1 MVRVLLIIVWLAVTV
16 FALADWART
25 SEEEMPGRIPRM
37 MWLIILLLTIPS
49 FSIGAIVWL
58 VVRAVA
64 RAEARQNGELVEE
77 RPMFNRPSRGA
88 SQQPAP
94 EPLAPDD
101 DPDFLFKLE
110 RDIRRRRAEEERE
123 QNQPRPRREIP
134 RPDGEAGDGPHAA
147 TDDDEPG
154 PDNGSADG
162 HGPEG
167 STDSTR

>member
-1 MVRVLLIIVWLAVTV
+1 
-16 FALADWART
+16 
-25 SEEEMPGRIPRM
+25 
-37 MWLIILLLTIPS
+37 
-49 FSIGAIVWL
+49 
-58 VVRAVA
+58 
-64 RAEARQNGELVEE
+64 
-77 RPMFNRPSRGA
+77 MFNRPSRGA

-167 STDSTR
+167 RTDSTR